1 MGKYYALV
9 AGLPT
14 LSVDSQKQP
23 YSQVEFYLELQ
34 GALSKKDK
42 TLLDWLWFEE
52 ANRILLPLVESGQLL
67 QMDIQDTSLN
77 TLPLDELCAIA
88 REAKMGR
95 EAKRITKLPRY
106 MQIFVHEVFYES
118 VEADGDVQ
126 NKKNVLSLEDYL
138 AQLYYAEAVSSSN
151 KFLSEWFRLNQT
163 IRNVMAVYTCRRLGW
178 SVDQFVVGDGYIE
191 CQLKTSKS
199 KDFDLSE
206 DLPYISQIIQI
217 AEELNITRRERM
229 IDLLKWRWL
238 EEATFVKVFDIDS
251 LLAYY
256 IRLGIIERWLKLDE
270 KQGEQ
275 RFRSLVMG
283 LKAESNA
290 SLDDFRRSTKR

>member
-95 EAKRITKLPRY
+95 KAKRITKLPRY

-191 CQLKTSKS
+191 RQLKTSKS

-206 DLPYISQIIQI
+206 DLPYISQVIQI
-217 AEELNITRRERM
+217 AEELDITRRERM

-283 LKAESNA
+283 LKTESNA